1 MIVVQEEVVVGL
13 SEVKDSLE
21 QALSVLDAMV
31 GDLSPVLRRK
41 MGAYLEGVLETVQL
55 LDENV
60 GENLALLAAE
70 I

>member
-1 MIVVQEEVVVGL
+1 MIVVREEVVVGL
-13 SEVKDSLE
+13 GEVKDSLE
-21 QALSVLDAMV
+21 QARLVLNVMV
-31 GDLSPVLRRK
+31 DDLSPVLRRK
-41 MGAYLEGVLETVQL
+41 MGAYLEGVLEKVQL